1 MEISQKIPDPS
12 LLRRTPFP
20 TRKADQG
27 PSAQTRATKARQPL
41 DPEISII
48 DSNPPKKTRWDV
60 SKCSTTTDHED
71 VLDTEASASDD
82 VTSAARWAASE
93 ELFSFLEVVAR
104 KPLTNFERKSMSRE
118 YPRPSVDAVYTPELD
133 DYIATLVQGAR
144 AIAKDNRFLQD
155 KVLDITGA
163 LCMMFEHL
171 TAMSNSS
178 STTDLALSQDQVQSL
193 LQAVS
198 YSIRLIEASKTDPFR
213 QGVRLFLPRTGGA
226 LCPVASISA
235 YLHRRGN
242 SSGPLFLFTG
252 GKPLSC
258 LHVTDRLRSIL
269 EAGIQ
274 GNFSSHSF
282 RIGAAT
288 SAHAAGLPDSLIRTL
303 GRWSS
308 DAYLVYVRT
317 SLDTLH
323 QAARQLASS
332 SP

>member
-1 MEISQKIPDPS
+1 MQLSLVPSTRRSYSSGQRRFLEFCTTVGLLHESGSPFLVSESTLELFVSHLSYTVSYRTVKCYLVAVCSLQIDLGLGDP
-12 LLRRTPFP
+12 L
-20 TRKADQG
+20 
-27 PSAQTRATKARQPL
+27 
-41 DPEISII
+41 
-48 DSNPPKKTRWDV
+48 
-60 SKCSTTTDHED
+60 TTTPRLEH
-71 VLDTEASASDD
+71 VLRGIKRSQALTARARPPCLPVTRDLMPLIHSRLNLADPDSAML
-82 VTSAARWAASE
+82 WAAFSTAWFGFLRVSE
-93 ELFSFLEVVAR
+93 FTTPPSGFDPCVHLSVSDLADR
-104 KPLTNFERKSMSRE
+104 LH
-118 YPRPSVDAVYTPELD
+118 RPSGVLL
-133 DYIATLVQGAR
+133 LV
-144 AIAKDNRFLQD
+144 K
-155 KVLDITGA
+155 
-163 LCMMFEHL
+163 
-171 TAMSNSS
+171 
-178 STTDLALSQDQVQSL
+178 
-193 LQAVS
+193 
-198 YSIRLIEASKTDPFR
+198 ASKTDPFR

-242 SSGPLFLFTG
+242 SSNPLFLFTN
-252 GKPLSC
+252 GKPLSR

-269 EAGIQ
+269 AEAGIQ